1 MWLLTFFLLN
11 LRLIVLSRST
21 IDLTVSVTLTTLMTF
36 TKNWWKSCLFSCP
49 TLSLKGSALIN
60 FRRVSLTTTLS
71 CLSLQITWSLHVSLH
86 ALSVWVGFFLC
97 PLTIYSGHAYFR
109 LILIHA
115 LLICNGFFPDV
126 LKTSTYYL

>member
-1 MWLLTFFLLN
+1 MIIDIFLLN

-36 TKNWWKSCLFSCP
+36 TKNWRKSCLFSCP

-71 CLSLQITWSLHVSLH
+71 CLSHQIAGSLHVSLH
-86 ALSVWVGFFLC
+86 ALSVWVFLC
-97 PLTIYSGHAYFR
+97 PLTNYSGHAYFR

>member
-1 MWLLTFFLLN
+1 MIIDIFLLN

-36 TKNWWKSCLFSCP
+36 TKKWRKSCLFSCP

-60 FRRVSLTTTLS
+60 FRRVSLTNTLS
-71 CLSLQITWSLHVSLH
+71 CLSHQITWSLHVSLH
-86 ALSVWVGFFLC
+86 ALSVWGFFLC

>member
-1 MWLLTFFLLN
+1 MIIDIFLLN

-36 TKNWWKSCLFSCP
+36 TKNWRKSCLFSCP

-60 FRRVSLTTTLS
+60 FRRVSLTNTLS
-71 CLSLQITWSLHVSLH
+71 CLSHQITGSLHVHVSLH
-86 ALSVWVGFFLC
+86 ALSVWLGFFC
-97 PLTIYSGHAYFR
+97 PLTNCSGHAYFR
-109 LILIHA
+109 LFLIHA

-126 LKTSTYYL
+126 LKTSTYHL

>member
-1 MWLLTFFLLN
+1 MIIDIFLLN

-21 IDLTVSVTLTTLMTF
+21 IDLTVAVTLTTLMTF
-36 TKNWWKSCLFSCP
+36 TKNRWKSCLFSCP

-60 FRRVSLTTTLS
+60 FRRVSLTNTLS
-71 CLSLQITWSLHVSLH
+71 CLSHQITLSLHVSLH
-86 ALSVWVGFFLC
+86 ALSVWVLFFC
-97 PLTIYSGHAYFR
+97 PLTNYSGHAYFR
-109 LILIHA
+109 LFLIHA

>member
-1 MWLLTFFLLN
+1 MIIDIFLLN

-36 TKNWWKSCLFSCP
+36 TKNWRKSCLFSCP
-49 TLSLKGSALIN
+49 TLSWKGSALIN
-60 FRRVSLTTTLS
+60 FRRVSLTNTLS
-71 CLSLQITWSLHVSLH
+71 CLSHQITGSLHVSLH
-86 ALSVWVGFFLC
+86 VLSVWGFFC

-109 LILIHA
+109 LFLIHA